1 MALRNTLVIGT
12 VGFLVL
18 LVCDGAAEGDA
29 AQETGASAAL
39 PRPSVLFAAAS
50 TTPVYDG
57 WVDLTFLSELKE
69 RGFEVDFTQGLSEI
83 TWERIRNYNV
93 LVISRTPDS
102 DAAQRGQAR
111 PADGIEPFV
120 SLMERYLSEGGGVLL
135 MPREGNSI
143 KQSVADLTDRWGAI
157 LPVEK
162 IVETDPTKVASMTRL
177 PESPVAYTDQI
188 VASPLSEG
196 VRGIWY
202 PMRPIDHGHMT
213 GPILVDESWHVVVK
227 ASETSITE
235 PIDLSEDVD
244 PPHLEHPFQRPG
256 GVEAPALFA
265 IRSRNEGRIALV
277 NQWNQFSYGA
287 GTKWLYDR
295 EILSRGFDGRPSD
308 FGRLLENTFR
318 WLAKPSLGA
327 GTLGGYRTA
336 ADRLAPPN
344 ESPEAREEFEWHWRT
359 YGHYPDLTAG
369 WRLVRGLLGAK
380 TAYSSG
386 TGTVPEFAAAAREAG
401 LDFVVFLEDFDRL
414 TEEEFRQLRSECS
427 IYSDEALELIPG
439 FTIDSNIG
447 NRVFHI
453 GQDAAWLPPET
464 LTGPNQSILYL
475 QEEDG
480 EGGFT
485 GSKTYYHRWVLKSYG
500 DPKRGVNVG
509 YYDFSG
515 SGNGM
520 RPPDLRNYS
529 LLGLRTYRQGRLVE
543 DVTPEYLTTALSTIP
558 PGPVS
563 INEVRSPVG
572 LRREVESG
580 HALTYALRPADG
592 RVAQGALSWSSKYA
606 SMPLF
611 VSDGPKIIA
620 WPQTVRV
627 ATFGSES
634 FTSQWTAMRSLAH
647 VRSDVGLKEV
657 RIYDGERLFRRF
669 LLDGDEEFRE
679 TLVLDGTVQRNLVLI
694 AEDVQGGRAVSFA
707 RRSWKVG
714 TGVEFCSDRVNSC
727 SPSHAGTMVMIHGAN
742 QLPLGA
748 TPGLPVDVLGGT
760 WDGGPTGTVKPVY
773 LKTRPLLDAEEGSE
787 NGGRFN
793 QTPVLEFSDEGA
805 RAVASVH
812 DELFDDRIAE
822 VMNGWNTRGPLG
834 GPSKLFRY
842 TQRFRHWFPP
852 SLRVPSSGWPAL
864 GVRLGVVPTL
874 YSNEIV
880 FKRDLG
886 IRSLQLGYNMQT
898 GQGSTPILVVGDGSE
913 PREIDLSRLNEREI
927 SDPIRIEPGHWF
939 GIYARGTSNSHA
951 FVNRAAP
958 ILLSAKRGWLF
969 VQADLQGRSVQQG
982 DVYRYEVFGLGYPI
996 DVEIESAS
1004 DFRPYLDYLAQPTG
1018 LEVLRGRWVESAGL
1032 LEIEPVNHA
1041 VEVSLPK
1048 PDDGID
1054 RVVPL
1059 RVPGLNPRWSTGVV
1073 LKQGYV
1079 LGYYGRGENRYR
1091 AAGLDFAG
1099 DAYIPLYPSRAE
1111 RTHVVVGHPIAAGPE
1126 GRDLFIQVTK
1136 LGESPFRWHVSVNN
1150 PTDRPIETFLHRA
1163 MDLPDLE
1170 FPTVRMRFEP
1180 GEYRVLVDGD
1190 GAAQAQGPHGEDRSG

>member
-1 MALRNTLVIGT
+1 MEETGMALRNTLLFAA

-18 LVCDGAAEGDA
+18 LASDGAAEVDA
-29 AQETGASAAL
+29 ARESGASAAL
-39 PRPSVLFAAAS
+39 PRPAILFAAAS
-50 TTPVYDG
+50 GTPVHDG

-93 LVISRTPDS
+93 LVIPGTPDS
-102 DAAQRGQAR
+102 DAAQRGQVR

-120 SLMERYLSEGGGVLL
+120 TLMERYLSEGGGVLL
-135 MPREGNSI
+135 MPREGNYI
-143 KQSVADLTDRWGAI
+143 KQSVADLTDRWGAR

-177 PESPVAYTDQI
+177 WKSPVAYTDQI
-188 VASPLSEG
+188 LPSPISEG

-202 PMRPIDHGHMT
+202 PMQPIDHGHMT
-213 GPILVDESWHVVVK
+213 GPILVDENWQVVVK
-227 ASETSITE
+227 ASETSRTE
-235 PIDLSEDVD
+235 PIDLSKSVD
-244 PPHLEHPFQRPG
+244 PPHLEHPFQRQG

-265 IRSRNEGRIALV
+265 IRSRDRGRVALI

-295 EILSRGFDGRPSD
+295 EILSKGFDGQPSD

-318 WLAKPSLGA
+318 WLAESSLQA

-336 ADRLAPPN
+336 ADRLTPPN

-359 YGHYPDLTAG
+359 YGHHPDPTAG
-369 WRLVRGLLGAK
+369 WKLVRGLLGAK

-386 TGTVPEFAAAAREAG
+386 TGTVSEFAAAAREAG
-401 LDFVVFLEDFDRL
+401 LDFVVFMEDFDRL

-427 IYSDEALELIPG
+427 IHSDEALELIPG

-453 GQDAAWLPPET
+453 GQDAEWLPPET

-480 EGGFT
+480 EGNFT
-485 GSKTYYHRWVLKSYG
+485 GSMTSYHRWVLKSYA
-500 DPKRGVNVG
+500 DPKLGVNVG

-529 LLGLRTYRQGRLVE
+529 LLGLRTYRHGRLVE
-543 DVTPEYLTTALSTIP
+543 DVTSEYLTTALSTIP

-563 INEVRSPVG
+563 INEVRSPVE
-572 LRREVESG
+572 LWREVASG

-592 RVAQGALSWSSKYA
+592 RVTQGALRWSSQYE
-606 SMPLF
+606 SPPLF
-611 VSDGPKIIA
+611 VSAGPKIIA
-620 WPQTVRV
+620 WPQTVV
-627 ATFGSES
+627 VSTFGGES
-634 FTSQWTAMRSLAH
+634 FTSQSTAMRSLAH

-679 TLVLDGTVQRNLVLI
+679 TLVLDATVQRNLVLI

-714 TGVEFCSDRVNSC
+714 TGVVFCSDRINSC
-727 SPSHAGTMVMIHGAN
+727 SAHHAGTMVMIHGEN

-748 TPGLPVDVLGGT
+748 TPGLPVDAIGGT
-760 WDGGPTGTVKPVY
+760 WDGGPTGTVPPMSFN
-773 LKTRPLLDAEEGSE
+773 TRPLLDADEGSE

-812 DELFDDRIAE
+812 DQLFDDRITQ
-822 VMNGWNTRGPLG
+822 VKNGWNTRGPLG

-852 SLRVPSSGWPAL
+852 SLRVPSSGRPAI
-864 GVRLGVVPTL
+864 GVRPGAVPTL

-880 FKRDLG
+880 FKRDLE
-886 IRSLQLGYNMQT
+886 IRSLQLGWNMEA
-898 GQGSTPILVVGDGSE
+898 GQGSPPILVVGDGSE
-913 PREIDLSRLNEREI
+913 PREIELSRLNERDL
-927 SDPIRIEPGHWF
+927 SDPMRIEPGQWF
-939 GIYARGTSNSHA
+939 GIYARGTSNSHV

-958 ILLSAKRGWLF
+958 ILLSAKRGWLYIE
-969 VQADLQGRSVQQG
+969 ADLRGRSVEPG

-996 DVEIESAS
+996 DVEIDSAS

-1018 LEVLRGRWVESAGL
+1018 LEVLRGRRVESAGL
-1032 LEIEPVNHA
+1032 LEI
-1041 VEVSLPK
+1041 
-1048 PDDGID
+1048 
-1054 RVVPL
+1054 
-1059 RVPGLNPRWSTGVV
+1059 
-1073 LKQGYV
+1073 
-1079 LGYYGRGENRYR
+1079 
-1091 AAGLDFAG
+1091 F
-1099 DAYIPLYPSRAE
+1099 
-1111 RTHVVVGHPIAAGPE
+1111 
-1126 GRDLFIQVTK
+1126 
-1136 LGESPFRWHVSVNN
+1136 
-1150 PTDRPIETFLHRA
+1150 
-1163 MDLPDLE
+1163 
-1170 FPTVRMRFEP
+1170 
-1180 GEYRVLVDGD
+1180 
-1190 GAAQAQGPHGEDRSG
+1190 